1 MIPCPTI
8 HTYVSEDAP
17 GARRW
22 QAQYARETKPNKEG
36 VSGSKPL
43 PMSFYGRTKAEA
55 VARAEE
61 WWAEQQRIEA
71 ERARQAA
78 ERAAARATAKAKEA
92 TP

>member
-8 HTYVSEDAP
+8 HTYVSQDAP
-17 GARRW
+17 EARRW
-22 QAQYARETKPNKEG
+22 QAQYVRETRPNKEG
-36 VSGSKPL
+36 VSGSRPL
-43 PMSFYGRTKAEA
+43 PVHFDGRTKAEA
-55 VARAEE
+55 VTRAEE

-78 ERAAARATAKAKEA
+78 ERAAARAAAKAKEP